1 MDAMNRV
8 IDELQDYVKLQ
19 DALFVI
25 EQALETG
32 EIPAITSTFHDNSIA
47 YELEKILGMIEE
59 KGKAKN
65 N

>member
-1 MDAMNRV
+1 MEAMNRV

-32 EIPAITSTFHDNSIA
+32 
-47 YELEKILGMIEE
+47 
-59 KGKAKN
+59 
-65 N
+65 

>member
-1 MDAMNRV
+1 MDAMNRI

-32 EIPAITSTFHDNSIA
+32 EIPAITPTFNDNEIA
-47 YELEKILGMIEE
+47 YELEKILKMIDGLTN
-59 KGKAKN
+59 KK
-65 N
+65 

>member
-1 MDAMNRV
+1 MDAMNRI

-32 EIPAITSTFHDNSIA
+32 EVPAITPTFHDSAIA
-47 YELEKILGMIEE
+47 YGLEKILNMIDGLTN
-59 KGKAKN
+59 KK
-65 N
+65 

>member
-1 MDAMNRV
+1 MEAMNRV

-32 EIPAITSTFHDNSIA
+32 KVPAITPTFHDSSIA
-47 YELEKILGMIEE
+47 YELEKILNMIENRC
-59 KGKAKN
+59 KK
-65 N
+65 